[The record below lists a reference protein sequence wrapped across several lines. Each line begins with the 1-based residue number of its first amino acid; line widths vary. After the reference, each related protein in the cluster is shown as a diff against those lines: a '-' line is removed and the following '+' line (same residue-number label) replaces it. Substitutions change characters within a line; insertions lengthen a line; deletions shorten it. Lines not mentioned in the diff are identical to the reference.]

1 MKATNLRE
9 NVLNKIRAAAKTNK
23 QKFEIAEPD
32 FKSPIFNKSDESL
45 PEMFAKEFNK
55 NYGKFIYCRNDKDF
69 VHQYSQLVDA
79 NRWENIFSTEEAL
92 FGLLDATGI
101 KYNKK
106 LQNLETAE
114 VGITTCE
121 AIIARTGSIVV
132 SSGNHNTRS
141 LSVFPPVHIVVAHF
155 DHLFFDLDN
164 AFKFLREKYV
174 NRFPSMISIISG
186 PSRTADIEKTL
197 VLGAHGPKS
206 IYCFLIN
213 EK

>member
-23 QKFEIAEPD
+23 QKFEIDEPD
-32 FKSPIFNKSDESL
+32 FKSPVFNKSDESL

-69 VHQYSQLVDA
+69 IQQYNQLVDA
-79 NRWENIFSTEEAL
+79 SKWSEIFCTEDSL
-92 FGLLDATGI
+92 FPLLDASRI
-101 KYNKK
+101 KYNKT
-106 LQNLETAE
+106 LNNLTTAE

-121 AIIARTGSIVV
+121 AIIARTGSIIV

-141 LSVFPPVHIVVAHF
+141 LSVFPPIHIVVAHF

-164 AFKFLREKYV
+164 AFKYLREKYI

>member
-9 NVLNKIRAAAKTNK
+9 NVLNKIRIAAKTNK
-23 QKFEIAEPD
+23 QKFEIDEPD
-32 FKSPIFNKSDESL
+32 FKSPVFNKSDESL

-69 VHQYSQLVDA
+69 IQQYNQLVEA
-79 NRWENIFSTEEAL
+79 NKWESIFSTEESL
-92 FGLLDATGI
+92 FGILDATNT

-106 LQNLETAE
+106 LQNLSTAE

-121 AIIARTGSIVV
+121 AIIARTGSIIV

-141 LSVFPPVHIVVAHF
+141 LSVFPPIHIVVAHF

>member
-9 NVLNKIRAAAKTNK
+9 NVLNKIRTAAKTNK

-32 FKSPIFNKSDESL
+32 FKSTIYTRSDESL

-69 VHQYSQLVDA
+69 IQQYNQLVDA
-79 NRWENIFSTEEAL
+79 NKWSQIFCTEESL
-92 FGLLDATGI
+92 FPLLDAANL
-101 KYNKK
+101 KYNKT
-106 LQNLETAE
+106 LNNLTTAE

-121 AIIARTGSIVV
+121 AIIARTGSIIV

-141 LSVFPPVHIVVAHF
+141 LSVFPPIHIVVAHF

-164 AFKFLREKYV
+164 AFKYLREKYIT
-174 NRFPSMISIISG
+174 RFPSMISIISG

>member
-23 QKFEIAEPD
+23 QKFEITEPD
-32 FKSPIFNKSDESL
+32 FKSPIYKKSDESL

-69 VHQYSQLVDA
+69 IQQYNQLVEA
-79 NRWENIFSTEEAL
+79 NRWVNILSTEESL
-92 FGLLDATGI
+92 FGLLDASNI
-101 KYNKK
+101 KYNKTLK
-106 LQNLETAE
+106 NLTSAE
-114 VGITTCE
+114 VGITSCE
-121 AIIARTGSIVV
+121 AIVARTGSIIV
-132 SSGNHNTRS
+132 STGGHNTRS

-155 DHLFFDLDN
+155 DHLFFDLEN
-164 AFKFLREKYV
+164 AFKFLREKYT
-174 NRFPSMISIISG
+174 NRFPSMVSIISG